1 MPFGRRLTFTHRQ
14 PPFLWSRHC
23 MRAEGIRRGLRAFT
37 SSRSVRTWIGPS
49 YGATCEMCERKITAA
64 EIECEVVVA
73 NGQALRPDVPALS
86 ELLDDLIRPQQ
97 QRRRDR

>member
-1 MPFGRRLTFTHRQ
+1 
-14 PPFLWSRHC
+14 

-49 YGATCEMCERKITAA
+49 YGATREMCERKITAA

-73 NGQALRPDVPALS
+73 NGQVLRPDAECYKVLLEELVETCQRSLS
-86 ELLDDLIRPQQ
+86 YSIT
-97 QRRRDR
+97 